1 MKDSWPKYKVLGQ
14 NKEVLCQ
21 NKEFLAKMKEILS
34 DDSNES
40 DHMPGKPGIYRVIH
54 KGYDCKDDLDW
65 TQDNPK
71 DKFCYS

>member
-1 MKDSWPKYKVLGQ
+1 
-14 NKEVLCQ
+14 
-21 NKEFLAKMKEILS
+21 MKEILS